1 MRWVAMPETAR
12 ISHAERTD
20 RSDRRMLQAAVEL
33 IVERGTDKTTLK
45 DVGERAG
52 YSRGLAGYRFGSKP
66 GLYEFIIRSVGE
78 TWLADLT
85 SATAGKVGIEAIAEA
100 VKAHRRF
107 CTQADSALRAF
118 YILWFESVGL
128 ASSLQ
133 RVIAGIHDRR
143 RRDVIAWVEA
153 SRTPPRVPATFI
165 ADHFNA
171 AVSGIAYQWL
181 LMPDDAGRI
190 SEMHDNLLQVM
201 QTFFAGDK
209 ESPITGEFL

>member
-1 MRWVAMPETAR
+1 MADSAR

-20 RSDRRMLQAAVEL
+20 RSDRRMLRCAVEL
-33 IVERGTDKTTLK
+33 IVERGTDRTTLK

-66 GLYEFIIRSVGE
+66 GLFEFIIRSVGE

-85 SATAGKVGIEAIAEA
+85 KATEGKAGIAAIAA
-100 VKAHRRF
+100 AIDTHSRF
-107 CTQADSALRAF
+107 CTEASVELRAF
-118 YILWFESVGL
+118 YTLWFESVGL

-133 RVIAGIHDRR
+133 KVIAGIHERR
-143 RRDVIAWVEA
+143 RRDVVAWVEA
-153 SRTPPRVPATFI
+153 SNVQPNLSSEFI

-181 LMPDDAGRI
+181 LQPHETHRI
-190 SEMHDNLLQVM
+190 KSMHDHLLVVM
-201 QTFFAGDK
+201 NALFSDTGTVSTK
-209 ESPITGEFL
+209 GESV